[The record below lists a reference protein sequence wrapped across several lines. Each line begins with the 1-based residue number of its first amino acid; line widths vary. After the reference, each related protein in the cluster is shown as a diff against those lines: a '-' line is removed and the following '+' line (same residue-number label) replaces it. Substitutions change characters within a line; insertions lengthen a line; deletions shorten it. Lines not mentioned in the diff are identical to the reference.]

1 MPKEDKRQR
10 IIPVASFNR
19 EKRLELAKLL
29 IEAGFTVR
37 EGKERSERRT
47 VFFVEYWEE

>member
-1 MPKEDKRQR
+1 MNDKRQR
-10 IIPVASFNR
+10 IIPVAPFNH

-37 EGKERSERRT
+37 EGKDKVDGKT
-47 VFFVEYWEE
+47 VYFVEYWEE